1 MKYDFECLPEPN
13 GSGMNPYRIELP
25 WPPSV
30 NTYWRN
36 IGGRAIISK
45 GGREYRRV
53 AEVAVLVAGGRRNLI
68 GALSVSILAYPPD
81 RRRRDLDNTLKAP
94 LDVLARCGVYE
105 DDSQI
110 ARLLIERMAVSKP
123 GRLVIEIVEL

>member
-1 MKYDFECLPEPN
+1 M
-13 GSGMNPYRIELP
+13 
-25 WPPSV
+25 
-30 NTYWRN
+30 
-36 IGGRAIISK
+36 
-45 GGREYRRV
+45 
-53 AEVAVLVAGGRRNLI
+53 VAGGRRNLI